1 MCIFLPLKVASK
13 INFLNGKYIFN
24 IKSLKEGW
32 AQFMYKKFIY
42 RQRIYYVNND
52 NVQIE
57 SIEVSVT
64 AFLMLFSIL

>member
-1 MCIFLPLKVASK
+1 MYILLPLKVASK
-13 INFLNGKYIFN
+13 INFFNGKYIFN
-24 IKSLKEGW
+24 IKEGW

-57 SIEVSVT
+57 SIEVSFT